1 MRDRESVEIE
11 RKNAIRNL
19 EKQAKVVE
27 RLADSEKN
35 LQQQIVRSFSLHLAS
50 TSSLT
55 IVILTQGHLEAANQ
69 RLHRVMDEAETKFN
83 ALEAD
88 VLMYKKQAEC
98 TEEMMKNVRFFIVVW
113 TISITS
119 LPRFERLRTKN
130 MPTST
135 TSRVVYSRE
144 TMTLLV

>member
-27 RLADSEKN
+27 RLADGEKN
-35 LQQQIVRSFSLHLAS
+35 LQQQIVRSFPLHS
-50 TSSLT
+50 TPPSLT

-98 TEEMMKNVRFFIVVW
+98 TEEMMKNVRFHIVVW
-113 TISITS
+113 SISIIS